1 MPELLAEPL
10 QLSAQ
15 PGLVVNPIK
24 QLLNEHEAFR
34 HVCYDLQD
42 MLDRWH
48 NLGHKARIETRDY
61 ALLLKSR
68 EIIREH
74 LNVHLVKE
82 EEIFFPRLEKLVPRG
97 RVKFLYL
104 NYDHEYLREYFDD
117 FSRTISDY
125 DSDRLKMHLAIRK
138 IVKTGRLIIVNLLQ
152 HILAEDTVYFELA
165 ETGFNEE
172 ELETIGQEMLALERR
187 LKEH

>member
-1 MPELLAEPL
+1 
-10 QLSAQ
+10 
-15 PGLVVNPIK
+15 
-24 QLLNEHEAFR
+24 
-34 HVCYDLQD
+34 
-42 MLDRWH
+42 MLDRWEQH
-48 NLGHKARIETRDY
+48 GYKARIETKDY

-117 FSRTISDY
+117 FCATITDY
-125 DSDRLKMHLAIRK
+125 DTDRIKMHVAIKR

-165 ETGFNEE
+165 ETGFAPA
-172 ELETIGQEMLALERR
+172 ELTTIGEEMLALERR
-187 LKEH
+187 LREH